1 MLALHG
7 AFTVFVVGFA
17 GGFLAEILALHEL
30 RHTAPSSLPT
40 YIKSK
45 FYWVMNIIMACLGGG
60 LALLYGFKEVNA
72 LLVVNIGASAPLII
86 KSLATNAPRIQPT
99 KVD

>member
-1 MLALHG
+1 MLALHSSW
-7 AFTVFVVGFA
+7 TVFIVGFA
-17 GGFLAEILALHEL
+17 GGFLADLLALYEL
-30 RHTAPSSLPT
+30 RHIDPASLPT

-45 FYWVMNIIMACLGGG
+45 FYWVMNIVMACLGGG
-60 LALLYGFKEVNA
+60 LALLYGFKDVNA

-99 KVD
+99 KVN